1 MVIEKARTAVPIG
14 KDICPRFLIIFL
26 KMAEIDSETVC
37 VPLRYNAAA
46 NCLIL
51 HNHSKPVYPYSRI
64 GKDAGRTI
72 RLVWG

>member
-64 GKDAGRTI
+64 GKDEGRTI